1 MTAWQ
6 SPERSFTTLQAT
18 VRDWGRHGRIS
29 ELQGLGGSGDGDVG
43 EERLGRVAISADR
56 KVYERWER
64 GQFERDAL
72 EDATNWP
79 LFDPSWLADHQP
91 LNVLG
96 EVVVSG
102 RAGIALEAV
111 GVDGPAGM
119 LLPGANRCVGVF
131 DQERAVL
138 LRCEAWLDDELLM
151 VEELTEVVFD
161 EPLAPQVFAP
171 S

>member
-1 MTAWQ
+1 L
-6 SPERSFTTLQAT
+6 RGTT
-18 VRDWGRHGRIS
+18 HP
-29 ELQGLGGSGDGDVG
+29 QGWPPV
-43 EERLGRVAISADR
+43 
-56 KVYERWER
+56 
-64 GQFERDAL
+64 
-72 EDATNWP
+72 TWP
-79 LFDPSWLADHQP
+79 LFDPSWLADQPP

-102 RAGIALEAV
+102 RAGMALEAV

-131 DQERAVL
+131 DQQRAVL

-161 EPLAPQVFAP
+161 EPLAPQIFAP